1 VGRTSWF
8 DTETNELE
16 FSKYIEQMTSWQ
28 EALADGIV
36 TPEEVRQQT
45 VRVANLLRQLEPKLS
60 DELHAELTTIFY
72 EIAVLYGIERIAS
85 VQLEEGA

>member
-1 VGRTSWF
+1 
-8 DTETNELE
+8 
-16 FSKYIEQMTSWQ
+16 
-28 EALADGIV
+28 V